1 MHETNPIAR
10 ATGTVR
16 MGDLDIYKD
25 ASPVEIRRR
34 VGMVFQRPNPFPTM
48 SIYDN
53 VASGLKLNG
62 FRNRRILDEV
72 VERSLKQAALWEEV
86 KDDLKKKSGASLSG
100 GQQQRLCIARAL
112 AVDPEVLLMDEPAT
126 ALDPVSTSKI
136 EDLIFQLKS
145 QYTIVIVTHN
155 MQQAAR
161 VAENTGFFLNGKT
174 GRVRLHPQDLH
185 QPDGQA
191 DRRLHHR
198 EVRLMR
204 IKFHQSLDDLKER
217 LLVMAGMAEQAI
229 QRSIEA
235 YRTRDLSICE
245 LVFRS
250 EPAIN
255 RLEREIDQM
264 ALDLLAMEQPMAI
277 DLRFILSVIRINAD
291 LERVGDQAVNIAVR
305 VREMGAFANIDL
317 PVDIPKLASLASAMV
332 RKALQAFIEADA
344 ELAQSVLTLDDQVD
358 EMNDAAFY
366 SLSNLIKEKPELTPQ
381 SLNALIISRN
391 LERVGDHATNI
402 AEDVIFWVRGADVRH
417 NSSVE

>member
-1 MHETNPIAR
+1 M
-10 ATGTVR
+10 
-16 MGDLDIYKD
+16 M
-25 ASPVEIRRR
+25 R
-34 VGMVFQRPNPFPTM
+34 VN
-48 SIYDN
+48 
-53 VASGLKLNG
+53 
-62 FRNRRILDEV
+62 
-72 VERSLKQAALWEEV
+72 
-86 KDDLKKKSGASLSG
+86 
-100 GQQQRLCIARAL
+100 
-112 AVDPEVLLMDEPAT
+112 
-126 ALDPVSTSKI
+126 
-136 EDLIFQLKS
+136 
-145 QYTIVIVTHN
+145 
-155 MQQAAR
+155 
-161 VAENTGFFLNGKT
+161 
-174 GRVRLHPQDLH
+174 
-185 QPDGQA
+185 
-191 DRRLHHR
+191 
-198 EVRLMR
+198 
-204 IKFHQSLDDLKER
+204 FHQSLDELKEK

-344 ELAQSVLTLDDQVD
+344 ELAQSVLLLDDQVD

-366 SLSNLIKEKPELTPQ
+366 SLSTSSRKSPSSPPSPSTRSSSPATSSASATTPPTSPKTSSSGFAEPTSATTTQ
-381 SLNALIISRN
+381 AQIQTRKRRQPIQTDSGRHHTSR
-391 LERVGDHATNI
+391 GSI
-402 AEDVIFWVRGADVRH
+402 G
-417 NSSVE
+417 